1 MGGGHLDWAFTMCW
15 FGAFDEYN
23 DGKSFCYSLVAQDY
37 DEMLIETWQSKLSF
51 SLYKGMQGTEESFN
65 TYYSMEQKAK

>member
-1 MGGGHLDWAFTMCW
+1 
-15 FGAFDEYN
+15 
-23 DGKSFCYSLVAQDY
+23 VAQDY